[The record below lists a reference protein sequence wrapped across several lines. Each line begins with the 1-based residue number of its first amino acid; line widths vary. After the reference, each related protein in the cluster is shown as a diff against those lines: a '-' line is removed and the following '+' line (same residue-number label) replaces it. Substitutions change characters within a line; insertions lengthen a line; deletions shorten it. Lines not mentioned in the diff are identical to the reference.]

1 MNYVSLGRNLYR
13 RGKTFYYRDQTRSDR
28 TWVKL
33 RASSASEARREI
45 ASRVSHQ
52 DNQPTEPQIQT
63 VLDFY
68 LKHNCPKRNE
78 QPRTGRQL
86 AMETQRVSTLS
97 KFFSSTPI
105 FSINHSTLRLY
116 REWRGQT
123 RACELDIATLAAA
136 FRWAY
141 RNPDQTGIT
150 VNPMPHDRP
159 RFAPPKKHCRDK
171 QPADAEQ
178 LNAIVQSMMGEER
191 SGCMGWFMLFLA
203 FTGLRRDCAR
213 LFRMDATNH
222 NPGHNDGECIW
233 VGVSETHKGV
243 FPFVRL
249 HGALLLWWDSYIA
262 WRKQENLFSPWY
274 FPSPRN
280 PAVPVSRDGLGQAMR
295 RTCKKLGIPPC
306 SPHGLRSYFVNVLRS
321 QGVMDAEIALR
332 IGHRSGG
339 RLIVDVY
346 GEVLPRAIT
355 FIPHNKPD
363 WVTVQNGT
371 DLGTD
376 FQLKSGQ
383 KSSVT

>member
-13 RGKTFYYRDQTRSDR
+13 RGCTFYYRDQTGGSR
-28 TWVKL
+28 TWIKL
-33 RASSASEARREI
+33 NATSISEARREL
-45 ASRVSHQ
+45 ASHTSR
-52 DNQPTEPQIQT
+52 PTHSGEPTIHD
-63 VLDFY
+63 VLNFY
-68 LKHNCPKRNE
+68 LLHNCPKRNE
-78 QPRTGRQL
+78 QPRDGRQL
-86 AMETQRVSTLS
+86 SMEIKRVATLS
-97 KFFSSTPI
+97 QFFSQSPAS
-105 FSINHSTLRLY
+105 SINHSMLRIY

-123 RACELDIATLAAA
+123 RACELDISTLASA

-141 RNPDQTGIT
+141 RNPDKTGLHH
-150 VNPMPHDRP
+150 NPMPQDRP
-159 RFAPPKKHCRDK
+159 RFAPPKHHCRDR
-171 QPADAEQ
+171 QPSDAEQ
-178 LNAIVQSMMGEER
+178 LHAIAQAMMQDER
-191 SGCMGWFMLFLA
+191 SGCMGWFVLFLA

-213 LFRMDATNH
+213 FFRMDATNH

-249 HGALLLWWDSYIA
+249 HDALSLWWNAFVA
-262 WRKQENLFSPWY
+262 WRKQEDVASPWY

-280 PAVPVSRDGLGQAMR
+280 TAVPVSRDGLGQAMR
-295 RTCKKLGIPPC
+295 RTCQQLGIPPC

-346 GEVLPRAIT
+346 GEVLPKPIT
-355 FIPHNKPD
+355 FLPHRQPE
-363 WVTVQNGT
+363 WVNVENGT

-376 FQLKSGQ
+376 FPVESGLKG
-383 KSSVT
+383 SVT